1 MIPSCDGQTMSE
13 YPLAGRLE
21 DREVAGDSTTDKCAQ
36 CTRRQGEWCRQP
48 FTQERRPA
56 RETAPITM
64 STRTLTGRSALA
76 WTFLIVAALCCGVQA
91 APEAFHHRQGDSAV
105 IIPPV
110 DLHEL
115 EKLGLTEN
123 TEQDGKHR
131 EEMAALFEL
140 LQRWQ
145 QGNEDDSTGQDSAV
159 PPALDGYPNLP
170 FQLAIP
176 PRFFR
181 TQDGIGKDEAKRGSY
196 QPPLCYFKIC
206 NMGRKRNNP

>member
-1 MIPSCDGQTMSE
+1 
-13 YPLAGRLE
+13 
-21 DREVAGDSTTDKCAQ
+21 
-36 CTRRQGEWCRQP
+36 
-48 FTQERRPA
+48 
-56 RETAPITM
+56 M

-76 WTFLIVAALCCGVQA
+76 WTFLIVAALCCGVRA